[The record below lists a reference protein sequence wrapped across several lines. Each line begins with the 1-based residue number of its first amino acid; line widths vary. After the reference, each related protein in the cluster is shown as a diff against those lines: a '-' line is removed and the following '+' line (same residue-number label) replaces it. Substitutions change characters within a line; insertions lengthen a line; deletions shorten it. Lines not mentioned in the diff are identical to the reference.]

1 MVHSGFD
8 EVKRDP
14 CGHCVESERWSKEK
28 WGCKGGQGEATGSLK
43 AIGITIKRGIQGL
56 LIFPS

>member
-1 MVHSGFD
+1 
-8 EVKRDP
+8 
-14 CGHCVESERWSKEK
+14 VESERWSEEK

-43 AIGITIKRGIQGL
+43 AIGITIKRGIQVL